1 MPSHALAFCC
11 FVAVQIQMFKQ
22 DAVPG
27 GDPLFFVFSCLHV
40 KGVHIVA
47 NYSESVRLK
56 TGVDVPVSET
66 VHI

>member
-1 MPSHALAFCC
+1 
-11 FVAVQIQMFKQ
+11 MFKQ